1 MKLFIGNKKLFRFRD
16 QGINHFSRFDY
27 KFNFFFFSF
36 STILMSSSVEQLPVQ
51 PLLRKNRS
59 LASFDKTSFPDI
71 TNNQKYLAKQLLRFV
86 ELEDV
91 YFDEE
96 TNVFIKKLIDFL
108 QPTTMSPLSWVNFA
122 DINSAEMKQVMNQAS
137 RYFETRTEDNN
148 EPSRHLETEVRST
161 NTAQQEK
168 INERSRSLRDL
179 FFNKQILFCR
189 EDSRAAH
196 VLYILAA
203 FASLLCQQPD
213 LINNLVFIIIC
224 SSQVPSHELEA
235 VPEIVRQINQLYG
248 TTGFVPVHFYH
259 QEIDQDEL
267 LAFMNAAHIGLCLT
281 ESSTQEFSLHTGHPR
296 KSVFVPEPS
305 NISRLTEALQNA
317 LMNLVK

>member
-1 MKLFIGNKKLFRFRD
+1 MENKA
-16 QGINHFSRFDY
+16 H
-27 KFNFFFFSF
+27 
-36 STILMSSSVEQLPVQ
+36 
-51 PLLRKNRS
+51 
-59 LASFDKTSFPDI
+59 
-71 TNNQKYLAKQLLRFV
+71 
-86 ELEDV
+86 
-91 YFDEE
+91 
-96 TNVFIKKLIDFL
+96 
-108 QPTTMSPLSWVNFA
+108 
-122 DINSAEMKQVMNQAS
+122 
-137 RYFETRTEDNN
+137 
-148 EPSRHLETEVRST
+148 ST

-168 INERSRSLRDL
+168 INERSQSLRDL

-203 FASLLCQQPD
+203 FANLLCQQPD

-281 ESSTQEFSLHTGHPR
+281 ESSVQEFSHQTGHPR

-305 NISRLTEALQNA
+305 NIPRLTEALQNA
-317 LMNLVK
+317 FMNLVK